1 MSLIIQ
7 FPLRRIVLYTS
18 ARQSA
23 QRPPSSASFI
33 YRPRLSTSSRSQ
45 SETHGREKTR
55 RVNKH
60 ALKQSVLPST
70 GRGFAFNSLNTPSHQ
85 NLDESPLQTLKISV
99 NCGQVQPQ
107 ALLTYFYPR
116 VGPFQHRVLTL
127 IRRLGSFTPPLAT
140 SESGTRELHPGPAC
154 I

>member
-1 MSLIIQ
+1 MTPIIQ

-45 SETHGREKTR
+45 SETHGREKTC

-60 ALKQSVLPST
+60 ALKQACCPPQAKAPPST
-70 GRGFAFNSLNTPSHQ
+70 PSTRFHVKI
-85 NLDESPLQTLKISV
+85 LMSRHSKLKISMS
-99 NCGQVQPQ
+99 CGQAQPQ
-107 ALLTYFYPR
+107 APLTDFYPR

-127 IRRLGSFTPPLAT
+127 IRRLGTFTPPLVK
-140 SESGTRELHPGPAC
+140 
-154 I
+154 